1 MKIPV
6 PVLYERKTLK
16 NYEVPQNFDDDR
28 FRYHTLYEHNRRY
41 PGARSAHI
49 QQLTAIDSLRQLSQD
64 YQTPGHHK
72 ITKKSTQCTQK
83 YRSNNFSCINITPV
97 LFYVQWNKKIFELK
111 SVPTTDKRKT
121 HYKQCCGAGASRSR
135 GLLAGAGADL
145 KFDLE
150 PEPIFW
156 FGSGS
161 FFWQVNNDT
170 GMI

>member
-64 YQTPGHHK
+64 SQTPGHHK
-72 ITKKSTQCTQK
+72 ITKNEKNQHTVHKNTVPITFLELTLPQYYFMYNGIK
-83 YRSNNFSCINITPV
+83 NI
-97 LFYVQWNKKIFELK
+97 
-111 SVPTTDKRKT
+111 
-121 HYKQCCGAGASRSR
+121 
-135 GLLAGAGADL
+135 
-145 KFDLE
+145 
-150 PEPIFW
+150 
-156 FGSGS
+156 
-161 FFWQVNNDT
+161 
-170 GMI
+170 